1 MANQNPARPT
11 SSSFSSS
18 ADGTSPHFSVGPP
31 APSSEKLAPA
41 SKSAP
46 SSDLESQ
53 LIDQT
58 KHQIRTLAQE
68 IAELVQT
75 NCEPTEFYSGFLTRM
90 TTALASVGGAVWQRD
105 EVDQPLQLK
114 YHINLKQSVL
124 ADDKQAQLQHSL
136 LLNRLLE
143 AGEPA
148 LVPPNSGAS
157 NPEEAGNPTDSLL
170 IVAPL
175 KISGQPVG
183 LVEIL
188 QRPNAGPTTQ
198 NGYVRF
204 VAQMA
209 ELASDYLTN
218 QRLRSFSQAESLWQ
232 QLEIFSRSIHQGLDT
247 KQIAYTI
254 ANEGRR
260 ITEVDRLSVA
270 LGTGSACRVE
280 AVSGLDSIE
289 RRADQIKRL
298 GALAASVIRTG
309 EALWYDGDDS
319 KLPPQIERKLQE
331 YIDRSHGKM
340 LAIIPLMQPRTNL
353 EGDLANR
360 RIRSEGKP
368 LGAIIIEQLKD
379 SQLHST
385 LRPRVEVVAQH
396 SEIAL
401 TNAMEHNSI
410 FLMPV
415 WKGIGQFTSLFQGSR
430 LWKSMAV
437 IGMLVGLGV
446 FLCCFPYS
454 WGLSAAGS
462 LVPDKQYEVFAQEDG
477 VLEQVFVSD
486 TGDMKVEKG
495 QLLAEMFNNDLQV
508 EIENLLGE
516 IKKKRELL
524 RSKVAMQNGN
534 LDPLDNQQI
543 DGEINSLRQEIESIG
558 RECDL
563 RKYQQSFLKVH
574 SPATGQ
580 VINWQARQNLLRRP
594 VRKGQH
600 LMTIVDPNTDWQI
613 ELRMPE
619 RRVAHLLRA
628 MRESDDP
635 LPVSFGLMSH
645 PGTEFFGKLL
655 YIDNQLDVH
664 ADDGNTVLVRV
675 GFDNQAVPAELL
687 RSGTRVTAKFDCGN
701 RAIGYVFF
709 HEVLETVRAKMIL
722 WF

>member
-1 MANQNPARPT
+1 MANHNPTRPET
-11 SSSFSSS
+11 GSFSSN

-31 APSSEKLAPA
+31 APSSEKLAPS
-41 SKSAP
+41 SKSVP
-46 SSDLESQ
+46 SAELESQ

-58 KHQIRTLAQE
+58 KHQIRALAQE
-68 IAELVQT
+68 IAELVQS

-105 EVDQPLQLK
+105 EADQPLQLK

-143 AGEPA
+143 AGEPT
-148 LVPPNSGAS
+148 LIPPNSGVS
-157 NPEEAGNPTDSLL
+157 NSDEAGNPTENLL
-170 IVAPL
+170 VVAPL
-175 KISGQPVG
+175 KISGQSVG
-183 LVEIL
+183 LVEIF

-218 QRLRSFSQAESLWQ
+218 QRLRSFSQAEMLWQ

-270 LGTGSACRVE
+270 LGAGSACKVE

-298 GALAASVIRTG
+298 GALAASVIKTG
-309 EALWYDGDDS
+309 EPLWYDGDDS

-340 LAIIPLMQPRTNL
+340 LAIIPLKQPRTNL

-360 RIRSEGKP
+360 RIRAEGKP

-379 SQLHST
+379 SNLHST
-385 LRPRVEVVAQH
+385 LRPRVEVIAQH

-401 TNAMEHNSI
+401 SNAMEHHSI

-415 WKGIGQFTSLFQGSR
+415 WKAIGQFTSLFQGSR
-430 LWKSMAV
+430 FWKSLAV
-437 IGMLVGLGV
+437 IGMLVGLGI

-454 WGLSAAGS
+454 WGLSSAGS
-462 LVPDKQYEVFAQEDG
+462 LIPDKQYEVFAQEDG
-477 VLEQVFVSD
+477 VLEKVLVSD
-486 TGDMKVEKG
+486 TGDSIVEQG
-495 QLLAEMFNNDLQV
+495 QVLAEMYNNDLQV

-516 IKKKRELL
+516 IQKKRELL
-524 RSKVAMQNGN
+524 RSKESMQTRK
-534 LDPLDNQQI
+534 LDPLDAQQI
-543 DGEINSLRQEIESIG
+543 DGEINTLRQEIISIG
-558 RECDL
+558 HECDL
-563 RKYQQSFLKVH
+563 KKHQQSFLQVR
-574 SPATGQ
+574 SPAKGQ

-619 RRVAHLLRA
+619 RRVAHLIRA
-628 MRESDDP
+628 MRESDEP

-645 PGTEFFGKLL
+645 PGTEYFGKLL
-655 YIDNQLDVH
+655 YVDKQLDVH

-675 GFDNQAVPAELL
+675 GFDNQSVPRDLL
-687 RSGTRVTAKFDCGN
+687 RTGTRVTAKFDCGK

-709 HEVLETVRAKMIL
+709 HELIETVRAKIIL